1 MLISEISHHNLG
13 PGFTSPESS
22 NRVEPMSKYKIYIIA
37 LTISLLLAIP
47 GVALSTVVRLQTSL
61 GTIDIDLFDEGAP
74 LTVANFLSYVNSG
87 AYNNS
92 FFHRSVKDFVV
103 QGGGYLWSNDTNR
116 YFEVTQNEP
125 VINEFSVDRP
135 NLRGTISMAR
145 TSDLN
150 SATSQWFFNLKDNS
164 DDLDK
169 PGNGYSVFGQIKE
182 SGLAVMDAIGALQT
196 VNAGYAFS
204 NLPLISRPPQ
214 GQPLQSENLVLV
226 TSAKVLPTM
235 TASDSDRVFNYLE
248 GTYQQYASPSSQP
261 SSNGYGYYFR
271 YYPATKTYVGTAN
284 GRLYYSGPLY
294 GDEIKDLGSLSFWL
308 NTAIAAGY

>member
-13 PGFTSPESS
+13 PGFTSPERS
-22 NRVEPMSKYKIYIIA
+22 NRVEPMSKYKICIIA

-47 GVALSTVVRLQTSL
+47 GVALSTVVRLQTTL
-61 GTIDIDLFDEGAP
+61 GTIDVELFDEGAP
-74 LTVANFLSYVNSG
+74 QTVQNFLNYVNRG
-87 AYNNS
+87 VYNSS
-92 FFHRSVKDFVV
+92 FFHRSVKDFVI
-103 QGGGYLWSNDTNR
+103 QGGGFSWSSDTST
-116 YFEVTQNEP
+116 VSAIPKDDP
-125 VINEFSVDRP
+125 VNNEFSLDRP
-135 NLRGTISMAR
+135 NLHGTIAMAR

-150 SATSQWFFNLKDNS
+150 SATSQWFFNLKDNWE
-164 DDLDK
+164 LDN
-169 PGNGYSVFGQIKE
+169 PGNGYCVFGQVKE
-182 SGLAVMDAIGALQT
+182 NGLAVIDAISALQI
-196 VNAGYAFS
+196 VNAGGVFER
-204 NLPLISRPPQ
+204 LPLVSLPPQ
-214 GQPLQSENLVLV
+214 GEPVKGENLVLV

-261 SSNGYGYYFR
+261 SRNGYGYYFR